1 MMPESSQF
9 GDESENLD
17 DEHVSEEQQA
27 DEMLFEQYLAEEE
40 DLSLPGRGDLRE
52 GIVVELRSNELLVNI
67 GAKRDGIVPQSDL
80 NRLESD
86 YVDTLREGET
96 VPVVV
101 SKLTTDEGMLV
112 LSIADAL
119 QKKDWL
125 VADKMLE
132 SGEVT
137 VRKVVGYNKGG
148 LLADFDHLRGFIPA
162 SHVVGLPRN
171 MNEDQRNERLQQMV
185 GQELPVKV
193 IEVERQRR
201 RLVLSYRLAEREYRA
216 GRKAQLFEELAI
228 GAVVEGEVRS
238 LRPFG
243 AFVDIGGADG
253 LLHVSEIG
261 WTPISHPR
269 DVLRVGERIQ
279 VEVLRLDPE
288 RSRIALSRKRLLSN
302 PWESIEER
310 YKLNDTILVTIT
322 RVIDFGAFAQL
333 EPGIEGLIHIS
344 ELADITVA
352 EPLKMVTSGDRIP
365 VKILR
370 IHPDRQRIGLSR
382 RQADETLGQA
392 LLETEAENFDSRAAD
407 EQDDGPTDEAE
418 ASAKSAAEAE
428 APDVAVAVSTND
440 VVAEAAD
447 DAVAEAADDAVAE
460 AADDAVAEAADDAVA
475 ESTVAAVAE
484 STDDVVAEAA
494 DDAVA
499 ESTVAAV
506 AEAADDA
513 VAESTVAAVAEAADD
528 AVAESTVAAV
538 AEAAD
543 DAVAEAADDAVA
555 ESTVAAVAEA
565 ADDAAAGEMASP
577 EDPPAEAAPDE
588 SNEEN

>member
-1 MMPESSQF
+1 MMSESEMI
-9 GDESENLD
+9 GDEAENSEV
-17 DEHVSEEQQA
+17 EIASEEQQVDVA
-27 DEMLFEQYLAEEE
+27 QEADVTQQADVQQEADVTQQADEEQPVDPEQQTDEMLFEQYLAEEE
-40 DLSLPGRGDLRE
+40 DLSLPERGDLRE
-52 GIVVELRSNELLVNI
+52 GIVVEVRSNELLVNI

-80 NRLESD
+80 NRLEEE
-86 YVDTLREGET
+86 YVETLREGET

-101 SKLTTDEGMLV
+101 SKLTTNEGMLV

-125 VADKMLE
+125 VAEKMLV
-132 SGEVT
+132 SGEIT
-137 VRKVVGYNKGG
+137 VRRVVGFNKGG

-171 MNEDQRNERLQQMV
+171 MNEEQRNERLQQIV

-216 GRKAQLFEELAI
+216 GRKAQLFEELEV
-228 GAVVEGEVRS
+228 GTVVDGEVRS

-261 WTPISHPR
+261 WTPVSHPR
-269 DVLRVGERIQ
+269 DVLKVGERIQ

-310 YKLNDTILVTIT
+310 YRVNDTILVTVT

-352 EPLKMVTSGDRIP
+352 EPLKMVSSGDRIP

-382 RQADETLGQA
+382 RQADEIVGQA
-392 LLETEAENFDSRAAD
+392 LLESEAENFDSSASEEPEAAVA
-407 EQDDGPTDEAE
+407 EAEAAPAEVESQDSESEAATAGAEALAESPATYDGSEGAVAEAAVAEPEAEAPAREAAGAGTDEAE
-418 ASAKSAAEAE
+418 ASA
-428 APDVAVAVSTND
+428 
-440 VVAEAAD
+440 
-447 DAVAEAADDAVAE
+447 
-460 AADDAVAEAADDAVA
+460 
-475 ESTVAAVAE
+475 
-484 STDDVVAEAA
+484 
-494 DDAVA
+494 
-499 ESTVAAV
+499 
-506 AEAADDA
+506 
-513 VAESTVAAVAEAADD
+513 
-528 AVAESTVAAV
+528 
-538 AEAAD
+538 
-543 DAVAEAADDAVA
+543 
-555 ESTVAAVAEA
+555 
-565 ADDAAAGEMASP
+565 
-577 EDPPAEAAPDE
+577 
-588 SNEEN
+588 EENSEDDEPGGSEESL

>member
-1 MMPESSQF
+1 MMS
-9 GDESENLD
+9 ESENVGDEAENTEVEQAEPELQAGQALQVD
-17 DEHVSEEQQA
+17 DALQADDGQQAVDGQQADEQQQAVDGQQADEQQQADDQQQA

-40 DLSLPGRGDLRE
+40 DLSLPERGDLRE
-52 GIVVELRSNELLVNI
+52 GIVVEVRPNELLVNI

-80 NRLESD
+80 NRLEEE
-86 YVDTLREGET
+86 YVGTLREGET

-101 SKLTTDEGMLV
+101 SKLTTSEGMLV

-125 VADKMLE
+125 VAEKMLE
-132 SGEVT
+132 SGEIT
-137 VRKVVGYNKGG
+137 VRKVVGFNKGG

-162 SHVVGLPRN
+162 SHIVGLPRN
-171 MNEDQRNERLQQMV
+171 MNEEQRNERLQQIV

-216 GRKAQLFEELAI
+216 GRKAQLFEELEV
-228 GAVVEGEVRS
+228 GTVVDGEVRS

-261 WTPISHPR
+261 WTPVSHPR
-269 DVLRVGERIQ
+269 DVLQVGDRIQ

-310 YKLNDTILVTIT
+310 YRVNDTILVTVT

-352 EPLKMVTSGDRIP
+352 EPLKMVSSGDRIP

-382 RQADETLGQA
+382 RQADEIVGQA
-392 LLETEAENFDSRAAD
+392 LLEAEAENFGSGAEEEPEEPEADTVEEAETAGAEPEAAV
-407 EQDDGPTDEAE
+407 EQPEATVAEGAVDQPEAAVDEADADGSEEE
-418 ASAKSAAEAE
+418 AAAEG
-428 APDVAVAVSTND
+428 T
-440 VVAEAAD
+440 
-447 DAVAEAADDAVAE
+447 DAVDGEE
-460 AADDAVAEAADDAVA
+460 
-475 ESTVAAVAE
+475 
-484 STDDVVAEAA
+484 
-494 DDAVA
+494 
-499 ESTVAAV
+499 
-506 AEAADDA
+506 
-513 VAESTVAAVAEAADD
+513 
-528 AVAESTVAAV
+528 
-538 AEAAD
+538 
-543 DAVAEAADDAVA
+543 
-555 ESTVAAVAEA
+555 
-565 ADDAAAGEMASP
+565 AAGEEAS
-577 EDPPAEAAPDE
+577 EADAPDG
-588 SNEEN
+588 SEERT

>member
-1 MMPESSQF
+1 MMSESEMI
-9 GDESENLD
+9 GDEAENSEVENA
-17 DEHVSEEQQA
+17 SEEQQVGELQA
-27 DEMLFEQYLAEEE
+27 DALQADGQQADEQQGGELQADELQADEQQGGELQVDEQQTDEMLFEQYLAEEE
-40 DLSLPGRGDLRE
+40 DLSLPERGDLRE
-52 GIVVELRSNELLVNI
+52 GIVVEVRSNELLVNI

-80 NRLESD
+80 NRLEEE

-101 SKLTTDEGMLV
+101 SKLTTNEGMLV

-125 VADKMLE
+125 VAEKMLE
-132 SGEVT
+132 SGEIT
-137 VRKVVGYNKGG
+137 VRKVVGFNKGG

-171 MNEDQRNERLQQMV
+171 MNEEQRNERLQQIV

-216 GRKAQLFEELAI
+216 GRKAQLFEELEV
-228 GAVVEGEVRS
+228 GMVVDGEVRS

-261 WTPISHPR
+261 WTPVSHPR
-269 DVLRVGERIQ
+269 DVLKVGERIQ

-310 YKLNDTILVTIT
+310 YKVNETILVTVT

-352 EPLKMVTSGDRIP
+352 EPLKMVSSGDRIP

-382 RQADETLGQA
+382 RQADETVGQA
-392 LLETEAENFDSRAAD
+392 LLETEAESF
-407 EQDDGPTDEAE
+407 E
-418 ASAKSAAEAE
+418 SAAAE
-428 APDVAVAVSTND
+428 EP
-440 VVAEAAD
+440 E
-447 DAVAEAADDAVAE
+447 
-460 AADDAVAEAADDAVA
+460 
-475 ESTVAAVAE
+475 
-484 STDDVVAEAA
+484 
-494 DDAVA
+494 
-499 ESTVAAV
+499 AAV
-506 AEAADDA
+506 AEAETATEAPQAAVADVAAPDTEPEA
-513 VAESTVAAVAEAADD
+513 AAVGVESEAVVAESNAAYDESGGADAEAAVDEPEVAAPAEEMAEAGANEASD
-528 AVAESTVAAV
+528 AESGSEDKDEASGD
-538 AEAAD
+538 EAAED
-543 DAVAEAADDAVA
+543 DEPGGSE
-555 ESTVAAVAEA
+555 ESL
-565 ADDAAAGEMASP
+565 
-577 EDPPAEAAPDE
+577 
-588 SNEEN
+588 

>member
-1 MMPESSQF
+1 VQ
-9 GDESENLD
+9 ESEEILS
-17 DEHVSEEQQA
+17 EEQQSELPQSELPQSEEPQSELPQSELQQSEEPQSELTQGEEQQSEEQQA

-40 DLSLPGRGDLRE
+40 DLSLPVRGDLRE
-52 GIVVELRSNELLVNI
+52 GIVVEVRSNELLVNI

-80 NRLESD
+80 NRLEDD
-86 YVDTLREGET
+86 YAGTLREGET

-101 SKLTTDEGMLV
+101 SKLTTNEGMLV

-125 VADKMLE
+125 VAEKMLE
-132 SGEVT
+132 SGEIT

-162 SHVVGLPRN
+162 SHIVGLPRN
-171 MNEDQRNERLQQMV
+171 MNEEQRNERLQQVV

-216 GRKAQLFEELAI
+216 GRKAQLFEELTV

-261 WTPISHPR
+261 WTPVSHPR
-269 DVLRVGERIQ
+269 DVLKVGEQIQ

-310 YKLNDTILVTIT
+310 YKVNDTILVTVT

-333 EPGIEGLIHIS
+333 EPGIEGLVHIS

-352 EPLKMVTSGDRIP
+352 EPLKMVSSGDRIP

-382 RQADETLGQA
+382 RQADEIVGQA
-392 LLETEAENFDSRAAD
+392 LLETEVENLENKAAAEQ
-407 EQDDGPTDEAE
+407 EGPPSEPE
-418 ASAKSAAEAE
+418 ASVAEPEESVGEAAEPPSEPDDSVGEPEALAPAE
-428 APDVAVAVSTND
+428 EMAESVAVEGAVEDSNS
-440 VVAEAAD
+440 AEAAGD
-447 DAVAEAADDAVAE
+447 GTAEEVASEQ
-460 AADDAVAEAADDAVA
+460 
-475 ESTVAAVAE
+475 
-484 STDDVVAEAA
+484 
-494 DDAVA
+494 
-499 ESTVAAV
+499 
-506 AEAADDA
+506 
-513 VAESTVAAVAEAADD
+513 
-528 AVAESTVAAV
+528 
-538 AEAAD
+538 
-543 DAVAEAADDAVA
+543 
-555 ESTVAAVAEA
+555 
-565 ADDAAAGEMASP
+565 AGQDEP
-577 EDPPAEAAPDE
+577 EER
-588 SNEEN
+588 S

>member
-1 MMPESSQF
+1 MMSESEQSGNVAENTDGEQASIERLIEEPRSETQLSEEPQNEAQLSEEPQSEEPQSEEPQNEAQLSEEPQSEAQTSEEPQGEAQLSEEPESEAQL
-9 GDESENLD
+9 SEA
-17 DEHVSEEQQA
+17 QQA

-40 DLSLPGRGDLRE
+40 DLSLPERGDLRE
-52 GIVVELRSNELLVNI
+52 GIVVEVRSNELLVNI

-80 NRLESD
+80 NRLEDD
-86 YVDTLREGET
+86 YAGTLREGET

-101 SKLTTDEGMLV
+101 SKLTTNEGMLV

-125 VADKMLE
+125 VAEKMLE
-132 SGEVT
+132 SGEIT

-162 SHVVGLPRN
+162 SHIVGLPRN
-171 MNEDQRNERLQQMV
+171 MNEEQRNERLQQIV
-185 GQELPVKV
+185 GQDLPVKV

-216 GRKAQLFEELAI
+216 GRKAQLFDELTV
-228 GAVVEGEVRS
+228 GAVVDGEVRS

-261 WTPISHPR
+261 WTPVSHPR
-269 DVLRVGERIQ
+269 DVLKVGEQIQ

-310 YKLNDTILVTIT
+310 YKVNDTILVTVT

-352 EPLKMVTSGDRIP
+352 EPLKMVSSGDRIP

-382 RQADETLGQA
+382 RQADEIVGQE
-392 LLETEAENFDSRAAD
+392 LLETEADKLESNAAE
-407 EQDDGPTDEAE
+407 EQDEPASEPVESAGEAEESASEPEASADEAE
-418 ASAKSAAEAE
+418 EPASEPEASVGEPEAPAPAEGMAGDAEAE
-428 APDVAVAVSTND
+428 GAVTDSDADEGT
-440 VVAEAAD
+440 AEE
-447 DAVAEAADDAVAE
+447 EASEGAGQDGTV
-460 AADDAVAEAADDAVA
+460 
-475 ESTVAAVAE
+475 ES
-484 STDDVVAEAA
+484 S
-494 DDAVA
+494 
-499 ESTVAAV
+499 
-506 AEAADDA
+506 
-513 VAESTVAAVAEAADD
+513 
-528 AVAESTVAAV
+528 
-538 AEAAD
+538 
-543 DAVAEAADDAVA
+543 
-555 ESTVAAVAEA
+555 
-565 ADDAAAGEMASP
+565 
-577 EDPPAEAAPDE
+577 
-588 SNEEN
+588 

>member
-1 MMPESSQF
+1 MMSESEQL
-9 GDESENLD
+9 GDEAENTD
-17 DEHVSEEQQA
+17 GEQASEEQQASEDQQA

-40 DLSLPGRGDLRE
+40 DLSLPERGDLRE
-52 GIVVELRSNELLVNI
+52 GIVVEVRANELLVNI

-80 NRLESD
+80 NRLED
-86 YVDTLREGET
+86 EYMGTLLEGET

-125 VADKMLE
+125 DAEKMLE
-132 SGEVT
+132 SGEIT

-162 SHVVGLPRN
+162 SHIVGLPRN
-171 MNEDQRNERLQQMV
+171 MNEDQRNERLQQVV

-216 GRKAQLFEELAI
+216 GRKSQLFEELKV

-261 WTPISHPR
+261 WTPVSHPR

-279 VEVLRLDPE
+279 VEVLRLDQE

-310 YKLNDTILVTIT
+310 YKVNDTILVTVT

-352 EPLKMVTSGDRIP
+352 EPLKMVSSGDRIP

-382 RQADETLGQA
+382 RQSDEIIGQA
-392 LLETEAENFDSRAAD
+392 LLETEAESYESRAA
-407 EQDDGPTDEAE
+407 EAPEAPVGEAE
-418 ASAKSAAEAE
+418 ASVDEQEASPSEPEASVDEQEASPSEPEASVDEQEASPSEPEASVDEQEASPSEPEASVDEQEASPSEPEASVDEQEASPSEPEASVGELEASPSEPEASVGESEAPPIEPEASAVEPETHAAAEEMVDSVSEEGTVANSASAPAVGEVAAE
-428 APDVAVAVSTND
+428 EEPSV
-440 VVAEAAD
+440 EAAL
-447 DAVAEAADDAVAE
+447 
-460 AADDAVAEAADDAVA
+460 
-475 ESTVAAVAE
+475 
-484 STDDVVAEAA
+484 
-494 DDAVA
+494 
-499 ESTVAAV
+499 
-506 AEAADDA
+506 
-513 VAESTVAAVAEAADD
+513 
-528 AVAESTVAAV
+528 
-538 AEAAD
+538 
-543 DAVAEAADDAVA
+543 
-555 ESTVAAVAEA
+555 
-565 ADDAAAGEMASP
+565 
-577 EDPPAEAAPDE
+577 DE
-588 SNEEN
+588 TEERP

>member
-1 MMPESSQF
+1 MMSESEMI
-9 GDESENLD
+9 GDEAENSEVENA
-17 DEHVSEEQQA
+17 SEEQQGGELQA
-27 DEMLFEQYLAEEE
+27 DGQQGGELQADAQQADEQQTDEMLFEQYLAEEE
-40 DLSLPGRGDLRE
+40 DLSLPERGDLRE
-52 GIVVELRSNELLVNI
+52 GIVVEVRSNELLVNI

-80 NRLESD
+80 NRLESE

-101 SKLTTDEGMLV
+101 SKLTTNEGMLV

-125 VADKMLE
+125 VAEKMLE
-132 SGEVT
+132 SGEIT
-137 VRKVVGYNKGG
+137 VRRVVGFNKGG

-171 MNEDQRNERLQQMV
+171 MNEEQRNERLQQIV

-216 GRKAQLFEELAI
+216 GRKAQLFEELEV
-228 GAVVEGEVRS
+228 GMVVDGEVRS

-261 WTPISHPR
+261 WTPVSHPR
-269 DVLRVGERIQ
+269 DVLKVGERIQ

-310 YKLNDTILVTIT
+310 YKVNETILVTVT

-352 EPLKMVTSGDRIP
+352 EPLKMVSSGDRIP

-382 RQADETLGQA
+382 RQADEIVGQA
-392 LLETEAENFDSRAAD
+392 LLETEAENFES
-407 EQDDGPTDEAE
+407 
-418 ASAKSAAEAE
+418 
-428 APDVAVAVSTND
+428 
-440 VVAEAAD
+440 EAAK
-447 DAVAEAADDAVAE
+447 EPE
-460 AADDAVAEAADDAVA
+460 
-475 ESTVAAVAE
+475 
-484 STDDVVAEAA
+484 
-494 DDAVA
+494 
-499 ESTVAAV
+499 AAV
-506 AEAADDA
+506 AEAETAA
-513 VAESTVAAVAEAADD
+513 EETQASVA
-528 AVAESTVAAV
+528 
-538 AEAAD
+538 
-543 DAVAEAADDAVA
+543 
-555 ESTVAAVAEA
+555 
-565 ADDAAAGEMASP
+565 DAAAPDTEP
-577 EDPPAEAAPDE
+577 ESARRRGGTGGGCRPSRMRRMTSRAGPLLKRRSTSLRRKKRRTQTQFRRTREKLRETGQLRVTKLKDRRGGFSVAFAVFAFGRL
-588 SNEEN
+588 

>member
-1 MMPESSQF
+1 MMSESEII
-9 GDESENLD
+9 GDESEMIG
-17 DEHVSEEQQA
+17 DEAENAEVENVSEEQQA

-40 DLSLPGRGDLRE
+40 DLSLPERGDLRE
-52 GIVVELRSNELLVNI
+52 GIVVEVRSNELLVNI

-80 NRLESD
+80 NRLEEE
-86 YVDTLREGET
+86 YADTLREGET

-101 SKLTTDEGMLV
+101 SKLTTSEGMLV

-125 VADKMLE
+125 VAEKMLE
-132 SGEVT
+132 SGEIT
-137 VRKVVGYNKGG
+137 VRKVVGFNKGG

-171 MNEDQRNERLQQMV
+171 MNEEQRNERLQQIV
-185 GQELPVKV
+185 GQDLPVKV

-216 GRKAQLFEELAI
+216 GRKAQLFEELEV
-228 GAVVEGEVRS
+228 GLVVDGEVRS

-261 WTPISHPR
+261 WTPVSHPR
-269 DVLRVGERIQ
+269 DVLKVGERLQ

-310 YKLNDTILVTIT
+310 YKVNETILVTVT

-382 RQADETLGQA
+382 RQADETVGQA
-392 LLETEAENFDSRAAD
+392 LLETEAEKFESEAAEEPEAAAAD
-407 EQDDGPTDEAE
+407 VETATEEPEAVVAE
-418 ASAKSAAEAE
+418 ADAPSEGAEAAVAEAE
-428 APDVAVAVSTND
+428 APTEE
-440 VVAEAAD
+440 AE
-447 DAVAEAADDAVAE
+447 
-460 AADDAVAEAADDAVA
+460 
-475 ESTVAAVAE
+475 AAVAE
-484 STDDVVAEAA
+484 VDAPSEEAESALAEAEA
-494 DDAVA
+494 PA
-499 ESTVAAV
+499 EEPEAAV
-506 AEAADDA
+506 AEVEDQGTEPDATGAGAEPEVEEPAAV
-513 VAESTVAAVAEAADD
+513 VAESSAAVDEPEAEAPADEMAEAA
-528 AVAESTVAAV
+528 AEK
-538 AEAAD
+538 
-543 DAVAEAADDAVA
+543 
-555 ESTVAAVAEA
+555 
-565 ADDAAAGEMASP
+565 
-577 EDPPAEAAPDE
+577 APDE
-588 SNEEN
+588 EEASGEEAAEDDEPDGAEERQ

>member
-1 MMPESSQF
+1 MMSESEMI
-9 GDESENLD
+9 GDEAENSEV
-17 DEHVSEEQQA
+17 EIAGEEQQVDVA
-27 DEMLFEQYLAEEE
+27 QEAAVAQEADIAQQADEEQPVDPEQQTDEMLFEQYLAEEE
-40 DLSLPGRGDLRE
+40 DLSLPERGDLRE
-52 GIVVELRSNELLVNI
+52 GIVVEVRSNELLVNI

-80 NRLESD
+80 NRLEEE

-101 SKLTTDEGMLV
+101 SKLTTNEGMLV

-125 VADKMLE
+125 VAEKMLE
-132 SGEVT
+132 SGEIT
-137 VRKVVGYNKGG
+137 VRRVVGFNKGG

-171 MNEDQRNERLQQMV
+171 MNEEQRNERLQQIV

-216 GRKAQLFEELAI
+216 GRKAQLFEELEV
-228 GAVVEGEVRS
+228 GTVVDGEVRS

-261 WTPISHPR
+261 WTPVSHPR
-269 DVLRVGERIQ
+269 DVLKVGDRIQ

-310 YKLNDTILVTIT
+310 YRVNDTILVTVT

-352 EPLKMVTSGDRIP
+352 EPLKMVSSGDRIP

-382 RQADETLGQA
+382 RQADEIVGQA
-392 LLETEAENFDSRAAD
+392 LLESEAENFESS
-407 EQDDGPTDEAE
+407 
-418 ASAKSAAEAE
+418 ASEE
-428 APDVAVAVSTND
+428 P
-440 VVAEAAD
+440 E
-447 DAVAEAADDAVAE
+447 
-460 AADDAVAEAADDAVA
+460 
-475 ESTVAAVAE
+475 
-484 STDDVVAEAA
+484 
-494 DDAVA
+494 
-499 ESTVAAV
+499 AAV
-506 AEAADDA
+506 AEA
-513 VAESTVAAVAEAADD
+513 
-528 AVAESTVAAV
+528 
-538 AEAAD
+538 
-543 DAVAEAADDAVA
+543 
-555 ESTVAAVAEA
+555 
-565 ADDAAAGEMASP
+565 
-577 EDPPAEAAPDE
+577 EAAPVEVEAQDSESEAVTAGAEAIAESPATYDGSEETAGAGTDE
-588 SNEEN
+588 GEVEDAASEGESSADDEPGESEESL

>member
-1 MMPESSQF
+1 
-9 GDESENLD
+9 
-17 DEHVSEEQQA
+17 
-27 DEMLFEQYLAEEE
+27 MLFEQYLAEEE
-40 DLSLPGRGDLRE
+40 DLSLPERGDLRE
-52 GIVVELRSNELLVNI
+52 GIVVEVRANELLVNI

-80 NRLESD
+80 NRLED
-86 YVDTLREGET
+86 EYMGTLLEGET

-125 VADKMLE
+125 DAEKMLE
-132 SGEVT
+132 SGEIT

-162 SHVVGLPRN
+162 SHIVGLPRN
-171 MNEDQRNERLQQMV
+171 MNEDQRNERLQQVV

-216 GRKAQLFEELAI
+216 GRKSQLFEELKV

-261 WTPISHPR
+261 WTPVSHPR

-279 VEVLRLDPE
+279 VEVLRLDQE

-310 YKLNDTILVTIT
+310 YKVNDTILVTVT

-352 EPLKMVTSGDRIP
+352 EPLKMVSSGDRIP

-382 RQADETLGQA
+382 RQSDEIIGQA
-392 LLETEAENFDSRAAD
+392 LLETEAESYESRAA
-407 EQDDGPTDEAE
+407 EAPVGEAE
-418 ASAKSAAEAE
+418 ASPSEPEASVGELEASPSEPEASVGELEASPSEPEAPPSEPEASAVEPETPAAAEEMVDSVSEEGTVADSASAPAVGEVAAE
-428 APDVAVAVSTND
+428 EEPSV
-440 VVAEAAD
+440 EAAL
-447 DAVAEAADDAVAE
+447 
-460 AADDAVAEAADDAVA
+460 
-475 ESTVAAVAE
+475 
-484 STDDVVAEAA
+484 
-494 DDAVA
+494 
-499 ESTVAAV
+499 
-506 AEAADDA
+506 
-513 VAESTVAAVAEAADD
+513 
-528 AVAESTVAAV
+528 
-538 AEAAD
+538 
-543 DAVAEAADDAVA
+543 
-555 ESTVAAVAEA
+555 
-565 ADDAAAGEMASP
+565 
-577 EDPPAEAAPDE
+577 DE
-588 SNEEN
+588 TEERP

>member
-1 MMPESSQF
+1 MMS
-9 GDESENLD
+9 ESEQLGDVAENTD
-17 DEHVSEEQQA
+17 GEHTIEVQESEELVSEEQQSELPQSELPQNELPQSEDAQSELTQGEEQQGEEQQSEEQQSEEQQA

-40 DLSLPGRGDLRE
+40 DLSLPERGDLRE
-52 GIVVELRSNELLVNI
+52 GIVVEVRSNELLVNI

-80 NRLESD
+80 NRLEDD
-86 YVDTLREGET
+86 YAGTLREGET

-101 SKLTTDEGMLV
+101 SKLTTNEGMLV

-125 VADKMLE
+125 VAEKMLE
-132 SGEVT
+132 SGEIT

-162 SHVVGLPRN
+162 SHIVGLPRN
-171 MNEDQRNERLQQMV
+171 MNEEQRNERLQQVV

-216 GRKAQLFEELAI
+216 GRKAQLFEELTV

-261 WTPISHPR
+261 WTQVSHPR
-269 DVLRVGERIQ
+269 DVLKVGEQIQ

-310 YKLNDTILVTIT
+310 YKVNDTILVTVT

-352 EPLKMVTSGDRIP
+352 EPLKMVSSGDRIP

-382 RQADETLGQA
+382 RQADEVVGQA
-392 LLETEAENFDSRAAD
+392 LLETEVEILENNAAAAEQEETPSEPEASV
-407 EQDDGPTDEAE
+407 GEAE
-418 ASAKSAAEAE
+418 ETPGEPEASVAESEASPSEPEAPVGEAE
-428 APDVAVAVSTND
+428 EPPSEPDDSVGEPEALAPAEEMAESVVVEGAVEDSNS
-440 VVAEAAD
+440 AEAAGD
-447 DAVAEAADDAVAE
+447 GTAEEVASEEAGQDE
-460 AADDAVAEAADDAVA
+460 
-475 ESTVAAVAE
+475 
-484 STDDVVAEAA
+484 
-494 DDAVA
+494 
-499 ESTVAAV
+499 
-506 AEAADDA
+506 
-513 VAESTVAAVAEAADD
+513 
-528 AVAESTVAAV
+528 
-538 AEAAD
+538 
-543 DAVAEAADDAVA
+543 
-555 ESTVAAVAEA
+555 
-565 ADDAAAGEMASP
+565 P
-577 EDPPAEAAPDE
+577 EER
-588 SNEEN
+588 S

>member
-1 MMPESSQF
+1 MMSESEQSGNVAENTDGEQASIERLIEEPRSETQLSEEPQNEAQLSEEPQSEAQTSEEPQSEEPQGEAQLSEEPESEAQLN
-9 GDESENLD
+9 EA
-17 DEHVSEEQQA
+17 QQA

-40 DLSLPGRGDLRE
+40 DLSLPERGDLRE
-52 GIVVELRSNELLVNI
+52 GIVVEVRSNELLVNI

-80 NRLESD
+80 NRLEDD
-86 YVDTLREGET
+86 YAGTLREGET

-101 SKLTTDEGMLV
+101 SKLTTNEGMLV

-125 VADKMLE
+125 VAEKMLE
-132 SGEVT
+132 SGEIT

-162 SHVVGLPRN
+162 SHIVGLPRN
-171 MNEDQRNERLQQMV
+171 MNEEQRNERLQQIV
-185 GQELPVKV
+185 GQDLPVKV

-216 GRKAQLFEELAI
+216 GRKAQLFEELTV
-228 GAVVEGEVRS
+228 GAVVDGEVRS

-261 WTPISHPR
+261 WTPVSHPR
-269 DVLRVGERIQ
+269 DVLKVGEQIQ

-310 YKLNDTILVTIT
+310 YKVNDTILVTVT

-352 EPLKMVTSGDRIP
+352 EPLKMVSSGDRIP

-382 RQADETLGQA
+382 RQADEIVGQD
-392 LLETEAENFDSRAAD
+392 LLETEADNLESN
-407 EQDDGPTDEAE
+407 
-418 ASAKSAAEAE
+418 AAEEQEEPASEPE
-428 APDVAVAVSTND
+428 AP
-440 VVAEAAD
+440 VAE
-447 DAVAEAADDAVAE
+447 
-460 AADDAVAEAADDAVA
+460 
-475 ESTVAAVAE
+475 
-484 STDDVVAEAA
+484 
-494 DDAVA
+494 
-499 ESTVAAV
+499 
-506 AEAADDA
+506 
-513 VAESTVAAVAEAADD
+513 
-528 AVAESTVAAV
+528 
-538 AEAAD
+538 
-543 DAVAEAADDAVA
+543 
-555 ESTVAAVAEA
+555 
-565 ADDAAAGEMASP
+565 DAAAASSEPEATAGEAEEPASEP
-577 EDPPAEAAPDE
+577 EASVGEPEAPAPAEVMAGDAEVEGAVADSAE
-588 SNEEN
+588 VAEEEGS

>member
-1 MMPESSQF
+1 MMSESEQSGNVAENTDGEQASIERLIEEPRSETQLSEEPQSEAQTSEEPQNEAQLSEEPQSEAQTSEEPQNEAQLSEEPQSEAQTSEEPQGEAQLSEEPESEAQL
-9 GDESENLD
+9 SEA
-17 DEHVSEEQQA
+17 QQA

-40 DLSLPGRGDLRE
+40 DLSLPERGDLRE
-52 GIVVELRSNELLVNI
+52 GIVVEVRSNELLVNI

-80 NRLESD
+80 NRLEDD
-86 YVDTLREGET
+86 YAGTLREGET

-101 SKLTTDEGMLV
+101 SKLTTNEGMLV

-125 VADKMLE
+125 VAEKMLE
-132 SGEVT
+132 SGEIT

-162 SHVVGLPRN
+162 SHIVGLPRN
-171 MNEDQRNERLQQMV
+171 MNEEQRNERLQLIV
-185 GQELPVKV
+185 GQDLPVKV

-216 GRKAQLFEELAI
+216 GRKAQLFEELTV
-228 GAVVEGEVRS
+228 GAVVDGEVRS

-261 WTPISHPR
+261 WTPVSHPR
-269 DVLRVGERIQ
+269 DVLKVGEQIQ

-310 YKLNDTILVTIT
+310 YKVNDTILVTVT

-352 EPLKMVTSGDRIP
+352 EPLKMVSSGDRIP

-382 RQADETLGQA
+382 RQADEIVGQA
-392 LLETEAENFDSRAAD
+392 LLETEADKLESNAAE
-407 EQDDGPTDEAE
+407 EQEEPASEPE
-418 ASAKSAAEAE
+418 ASVAEDAAAASSEPEATAGEDAAAASSEPE
-428 APDVAVAVSTND
+428 AP
-440 VVAEAAD
+440 VAEADEPASESEASVGEPEAPAPAEGMAG
-447 DAVAEAADDAVAE
+447 DAEVEG
-460 AADDAVAEAADDAVA
+460 AVA
-475 ESTVAAVAE
+475 ESDPAE
-484 STDDVVAEAA
+484 V
-494 DDAVA
+494 
-499 ESTVAAV
+499 
-506 AEAADDA
+506 
-513 VAESTVAAVAEAADD
+513 
-528 AVAESTVAAV
+528 
-538 AEAAD
+538 
-543 DAVAEAADDAVA
+543 
-555 ESTVAAVAEA
+555 
-565 ADDAAAGEMASP
+565 AGEGT
-577 EDPPAEAAPDE
+577 AE
-588 SNEEN
+588 EEGS

>member
-1 MMPESSQF
+1 MMSESEII
-9 GDESENLD
+9 GDEAENSEVEGAVEELQAD
-17 DEHVSEEQQA
+17 VQQADRQQPDEMQAAVQGAGALQADVQQAEETQADETQADVQGAGALQADVQQAEETQADETQADVQGAGALQAEEQNA

-40 DLSLPGRGDLRE
+40 DLSLPERGDLRE
-52 GIVVELRSNELLVNI
+52 GIVVEVRSNELLVNI

-80 NRLESD
+80 NRLEEE

-101 SKLTTDEGMLV
+101 SKLTTNEGMLV

-125 VADKMLE
+125 VAEKMLE
-132 SGEVT
+132 SGEIT
-137 VRKVVGYNKGG
+137 VRKVVGFNKGG

-171 MNEDQRNERLQQMV
+171 MNEEQRNERLQQIV

-216 GRKAQLFEELAI
+216 GRKAQLFEELEV
-228 GAVVEGEVRS
+228 GMVVDGEVRS

-261 WTPISHPR
+261 WTPVSHPR
-269 DVLRVGERIQ
+269 DVLKVGERIQ

-310 YKLNDTILVTIT
+310 YKVNETILVTVT

-382 RQADETLGQA
+382 RQADEIVGQA
-392 LLETEAENFDSRAAD
+392 LLETEAENFESAAA
-407 EQDDGPTDEAE
+407 EGPEAAVAEVETATEE
-418 ASAKSAAEAE
+418 AGSTVAEAE
-428 APDVAVAVSTND
+428 APVDGP
-440 VVAEAAD
+440 E
-447 DAVAEAADDAVAE
+447 
-460 AADDAVAEAADDAVA
+460 
-475 ESTVAAVAE
+475 
-484 STDDVVAEAA
+484 
-494 DDAVA
+494 
-499 ESTVAAV
+499 AAV
-506 AEAADDA
+506 AEAQVEEPEAVVADSDA
-513 VAESTVAAVAEAADD
+513 ANSEPGAAVAEAEADEPEADD
-528 AVAESTVAAV
+528 AQEASGEEVSDETEQDGSEESL
-538 AEAAD
+538 
-543 DAVAEAADDAVA
+543 
-555 ESTVAAVAEA
+555 
-565 ADDAAAGEMASP
+565 
-577 EDPPAEAAPDE
+577 
-588 SNEEN
+588 

>member
-1 MMPESSQF
+1 MMSESEQSGNVAENTDGEQASIERLIEEPRSETQLSEEPQSEAQTSEEPQNEAQLSEEPQSEAQTSEEPQGEAQLSEEPESEAQLN
-9 GDESENLD
+9 EA
-17 DEHVSEEQQA
+17 QQA

-40 DLSLPGRGDLRE
+40 DLSLPERGDLRE
-52 GIVVELRSNELLVNI
+52 GIVVEVRSNELLVNI

-80 NRLESD
+80 NRLEDD
-86 YVDTLREGET
+86 YAGTLREGET

-101 SKLTTDEGMLV
+101 SKLTTNEGMLV

-125 VADKMLE
+125 VAEKMLE
-132 SGEVT
+132 SGEIT

-162 SHVVGLPRN
+162 SHIVGLPRN
-171 MNEDQRNERLQQMV
+171 MNEEQRNERLQQIV
-185 GQELPVKV
+185 GQDLPVKV

-216 GRKAQLFEELAI
+216 GRKAQLFEELAV
-228 GAVVEGEVRS
+228 GAVVDGEVRS

-261 WTPISHPR
+261 WTPVSHPR
-269 DVLRVGERIQ
+269 DVLKVGEQIQ

-310 YKLNDTILVTIT
+310 YKVNDTILVTVT

-352 EPLKMVTSGDRIP
+352 EPLKMVSSGDRIP

-382 RQADETLGQA
+382 RQADEFVGQE
-392 LLETEAENFDSRAAD
+392 LLETEADNLEINAAE
-407 EQDDGPTDEAE
+407 EQEEPASEPE
-418 ASAKSAAEAE
+418 AS
-428 APDVAVAVSTND
+428 VS
-440 VVAEAAD
+440 E
-447 DAVAEAADDAVAE
+447 
-460 AADDAVAEAADDAVA
+460 
-475 ESTVAAVAE
+475 
-484 STDDVVAEAA
+484 
-494 DDAVA
+494 
-499 ESTVAAV
+499 
-506 AEAADDA
+506 
-513 VAESTVAAVAEAADD
+513 
-528 AVAESTVAAV
+528 
-538 AEAAD
+538 
-543 DAVAEAADDAVA
+543 
-555 ESTVAAVAEA
+555 
-565 ADDAAAGEMASP
+565 DAAAASIEPEATAGAAEEPASEPEASVGEPEALATAEGMAG
-577 EDPPAEAAPDE
+577 DAEVEGAVADSAE
-588 SNEEN
+588 VAEEEGS

>member
-1 MMPESSQF
+1 MMSESEQSGNVAENTDGEQASIERLIEEPRSETQLSEEPQSEAQTSKEPQSEAQLSEEPESEAQTSEEPQSEAQLSEEP
-9 GDESENLD
+9 ESEAQL
-17 DEHVSEEQQA
+17 SEEPESEAQTSEEPQSEAQLSEEPESEAQLSEAQQA

-40 DLSLPGRGDLRE
+40 DLSLPERGDLRE
-52 GIVVELRSNELLVNI
+52 GIVVEVRSNELLVNI

-80 NRLESD
+80 NRLEDD
-86 YVDTLREGET
+86 YAGTLREGET

-101 SKLTTDEGMLV
+101 SKLTTNEGMLV

-125 VADKMLE
+125 VAEKMLE
-132 SGEVT
+132 SGEIT

-162 SHVVGLPRN
+162 SHIVGLPRN
-171 MNEDQRNERLQQMV
+171 MNEEQRNERLQQIV
-185 GQELPVKV
+185 GQDLPVKV

-216 GRKAQLFEELAI
+216 GRKAQLFEELTV
-228 GAVVEGEVRS
+228 GAVVDGEVRS

-261 WTPISHPR
+261 WTPVSHPR
-269 DVLRVGERIQ
+269 DVLKVGEQIQ

-310 YKLNDTILVTIT
+310 YKVNDTILVTVT

-352 EPLKMVTSGDRIP
+352 EPLKMVSSGDRIP

-382 RQADETLGQA
+382 RQADEIVGQD
-392 LLETEAENFDSRAAD
+392 LLETEADNLESI
-407 EQDDGPTDEAE
+407 
-418 ASAKSAAEAE
+418 AAEEQEEPASEPE
-428 APDVAVAVSTND
+428 AP
-440 VVAEAAD
+440 VAE
-447 DAVAEAADDAVAE
+447 
-460 AADDAVAEAADDAVA
+460 
-475 ESTVAAVAE
+475 
-484 STDDVVAEAA
+484 
-494 DDAVA
+494 
-499 ESTVAAV
+499 
-506 AEAADDA
+506 
-513 VAESTVAAVAEAADD
+513 
-528 AVAESTVAAV
+528 
-538 AEAAD
+538 
-543 DAVAEAADDAVA
+543 
-555 ESTVAAVAEA
+555 
-565 ADDAAAGEMASP
+565 DAAAASSEPEATAGEAEEPASEP
-577 EDPPAEAAPDE
+577 EASVGEPEAPAPAEVMAGDAEVEGAVADSAE
-588 SNEEN
+588 VAEEEGS

>member
-1 MMPESSQF
+1 MMS
-9 GDESENLD
+9 ESEQLGDVAENTD
-17 DEHVSEEQQA
+17 GEHTIEVQESEELVSEEQQSELPQSELPQNELPQSEDAQSELTQGEEQQGEEQQSEEQQSEEQQA

-40 DLSLPGRGDLRE
+40 DLSLPERGDLRE
-52 GIVVELRSNELLVNI
+52 GIVVEVRSNELLVNI

-80 NRLESD
+80 NRLEDD
-86 YVDTLREGET
+86 YAGTLREGET

-101 SKLTTDEGMLV
+101 SKLTTNEGMLV

-125 VADKMLE
+125 VAEKMLE
-132 SGEVT
+132 SGEIT

-162 SHVVGLPRN
+162 SHIVGLPRN
-171 MNEDQRNERLQQMV
+171 MNEEQRNERLQQVV

-216 GRKAQLFEELAI
+216 GRKAQLFEELTV

-261 WTPISHPR
+261 WTPVSHPR
-269 DVLRVGERIQ
+269 DVLKVGEQIQ

-310 YKLNDTILVTIT
+310 YKVNDTILVTVT

-333 EPGIEGLIHIS
+333 EPGIEGLVHIS

-352 EPLKMVTSGDRIP
+352 EPLKMVSSGDRIP

-382 RQADETLGQA
+382 RQADEIVGQA
-392 LLETEAENFDSRAAD
+392 LLETEVENLENKAAAEQEASVAEPEASQSEPEASVGEAA
-407 EQDDGPTDEAE
+407 ETPGEPEALVAETEASPSEPEAPVGEAE
-418 ASAKSAAEAE
+418 EPPSEPDDSVGEPEALAPAEEMAE
-428 APDVAVAVSTND
+428 SVVVEGAVEDSNS
-440 VVAEAAD
+440 AEAAGD
-447 DAVAEAADDAVAE
+447 GTAEEE
-460 AADDAVAEAADDAVA
+460 ASEEAGQD
-475 ESTVAAVAE
+475 E
-484 STDDVVAEAA
+484 
-494 DDAVA
+494 
-499 ESTVAAV
+499 
-506 AEAADDA
+506 
-513 VAESTVAAVAEAADD
+513 
-528 AVAESTVAAV
+528 
-538 AEAAD
+538 
-543 DAVAEAADDAVA
+543 
-555 ESTVAAVAEA
+555 
-565 ADDAAAGEMASP
+565 P
-577 EDPPAEAAPDE
+577 EER
-588 SNEEN
+588 S

>member
-1 MMPESSQF
+1 MMS
-9 GDESENLD
+9 ESEQLGDVAENTD
-17 DEHVSEEQQA
+17 GEHTTEVQESEEILSEEQQSELPQSELPQSEEPQSELPQSELQQSEEPQSELTQGEEQQSEEQQA

-40 DLSLPGRGDLRE
+40 DLSLPERGDLRE
-52 GIVVELRSNELLVNI
+52 GIVVEVRSNELLVNI

-80 NRLESD
+80 NRLEDD
-86 YVDTLREGET
+86 YVGTFREGET

-101 SKLTTDEGMLV
+101 SKLTTNEGMLV

-125 VADKMLE
+125 VAEKMLE
-132 SGEVT
+132 NGEIT

-162 SHVVGLPRN
+162 SHIVGLPRN
-171 MNEDQRNERLQQMV
+171 MNEEQRNERLQQVV

-216 GRKAQLFEELAI
+216 GRKAQLFEELTV

-261 WTPISHPR
+261 WTPVSHPR
-269 DVLRVGERIQ
+269 DVLKVGEQIQ

-310 YKLNDTILVTIT
+310 YKVNDTILVTVT

-333 EPGIEGLIHIS
+333 EPGIEGLVHIS

-352 EPLKMVTSGDRIP
+352 EPLKMVSSGDRIP

-382 RQADETLGQA
+382 RQADEIVGQA
-392 LLETEAENFDSRAAD
+392 LLETEVENLENKAAAEQ
-407 EQDDGPTDEAE
+407 EGPPSEPEASVAEPEALVAKSEASPSEPEAPIGEAE
-418 ASAKSAAEAE
+418 EPPSEPDDSVGEPEALAPAEEMAE
-428 APDVAVAVSTND
+428 SVAVEGAVEDSNS
-440 VVAEAAD
+440 AEAAGD
-447 DAVAEAADDAVAE
+447 GTAEEVASEEAGQDE
-460 AADDAVAEAADDAVA
+460 
-475 ESTVAAVAE
+475 
-484 STDDVVAEAA
+484 
-494 DDAVA
+494 
-499 ESTVAAV
+499 
-506 AEAADDA
+506 
-513 VAESTVAAVAEAADD
+513 
-528 AVAESTVAAV
+528 
-538 AEAAD
+538 
-543 DAVAEAADDAVA
+543 
-555 ESTVAAVAEA
+555 
-565 ADDAAAGEMASP
+565 P
-577 EDPPAEAAPDE
+577 EER
-588 SNEEN
+588 S

>member
-1 MMPESSQF
+1 MMPESNQF
-9 GDESENLD
+9 GDESENPVG
-17 DEHVSEEQQA
+17 EHVSEEQQA

-40 DLSLPGRGDLRE
+40 DLSLPERGDLRE
-52 GIVVELRSNELLVNI
+52 GIVVEVRSNELLVNI
-67 GAKRDGIVPQSDL
+67 GAKRDGVVPQSDL
-80 NRLESD
+80 SRLDSD
-86 YVDTLREGET
+86 YADTLGEGET

-101 SKLTTDEGMLV
+101 SKLMTTEGMLV

-132 SGEVT
+132 SGEIT

-162 SHVVGLPRN
+162 SHIVGLPRN
-171 MNEDQRNERLQQMV
+171 MNEEQRNERLQEIV

-216 GRKAQLFEELAI
+216 GRKTQLFEELTI
-228 GAVVEGEVRS
+228 GTVIEGEVRS

-310 YKLNDTILVTIT
+310 YRLNDTILVTIT

-352 EPLKMVTSGDRIP
+352 EPLKMVTSGDRIA

-382 RQADETLGQA
+382 RQADETIGQA
-392 LLETEAENFDSRAAD
+392 LLESEAESFYRGAAD
-407 EQDDGPTDEAE
+407 EQQDAETDEQEASADSAVEPESTGEPEASAETTAEPAPTDEPE
-418 ASAKSAAEAE
+418 ASAEPTTEPVPTDEPEASAETTTEPKSTGYGEASTEAADGLEPSGAPEASAETAAVPESAGELDTDSASDEPADGMAATGSATGEE
-428 APDVAVAVSTND
+428 APDDSD
-440 VVAEAAD
+440 K
-447 DAVAEAADDAVAE
+447 
-460 AADDAVAEAADDAVA
+460 
-475 ESTVAAVAE
+475 
-484 STDDVVAEAA
+484 
-494 DDAVA
+494 
-499 ESTVAAV
+499 
-506 AEAADDA
+506 
-513 VAESTVAAVAEAADD
+513 
-528 AVAESTVAAV
+528 
-538 AEAAD
+538 
-543 DAVAEAADDAVA
+543 
-555 ESTVAAVAEA
+555 
-565 ADDAAAGEMASP
+565 
-577 EDPPAEAAPDE
+577 
-588 SNEEN
+588 EN

>member
-1 MMPESSQF
+1 MMSESEKL
-9 GDESENLD
+9 GDEAENSEVGNA
-17 DEHVSEEQQA
+17 SEEQQA

-40 DLSLPGRGDLRE
+40 DLSLPERGDLRE
-52 GIVVELRSNELLVNI
+52 GIVVEVRSNELLVNI

-80 NRLESD
+80 NRLDDE
-86 YVDTLREGET
+86 YADTLREGET

-101 SKLTTDEGMLV
+101 SKLTTNEGMLV

-125 VADKMLE
+125 VAEKMLE
-132 SGEVT
+132 SGEIT
-137 VRKVVGYNKGG
+137 VRKVVGFNKGG

-171 MNEDQRNERLQQMV
+171 MNEEQRNERLQQIV

-216 GRKAQLFEELAI
+216 GRKAQLFEELEV
-228 GAVVEGEVRS
+228 GTVVEGEVRS

-261 WTPISHPR
+261 WTPVSHPR
-269 DVLRVGERIQ
+269 DVLKVGERIQ

-310 YKLNDTILVTIT
+310 YKVNDTILVTVT

-352 EPLKMVTSGDRIP
+352 EPLKMVSSGDRIP

-382 RQADETLGQA
+382 RQADEIVGQA
-392 LLETEAENFDSRAAD
+392 LLE
-407 EQDDGPTDEAE
+407 
-418 ASAKSAAEAE
+418 AEAE
-428 APDVAVAVSTND
+428 RFESDA
-440 VVAEAAD
+440 AE
-447 DAVAEAADDAVAE
+447 EPE
-460 AADDAVAEAADDAVA
+460 
-475 ESTVAAVAE
+475 
-484 STDDVVAEAA
+484 
-494 DDAVA
+494 
-499 ESTVAAV
+499 AAV
-506 AEAADDA
+506 AEAE
-513 VAESTVAAVAEAADD
+513 VEESAAVVDEPEAEAA
-528 AVAESTVAAV
+528 AEEMTEAAAEEETVADSV
-538 AEAAD
+538 SEDEEGSSGEEISED
-543 DAVAEAADDAVA
+543 DE
-555 ESTVAAVAEA
+555 
-565 ADDAAAGEMASP
+565 
-577 EDPPAEAAPDE
+577 PDG
-588 SNEEN
+588 SEERT

>member
-1 MMPESSQF
+1 MMPESNQF
-9 GDESENLD
+9 GDESENPVG
-17 DEHVSEEQQA
+17 EHVSEEQQA

-40 DLSLPGRGDLRE
+40 DLSLPERGDLRE
-52 GIVVELRSNELLVNI
+52 GIVVEVRSNELLVNI
-67 GAKRDGIVPQSDL
+67 GAKRDGVVPQSDL
-80 NRLESD
+80 SRLDSD
-86 YVDTLREGET
+86 YADTLGEGET

-101 SKLTTDEGMLV
+101 SKLMTTEGMLV

-132 SGEVT
+132 SGEIT

-162 SHVVGLPRN
+162 SHIVGLPRN
-171 MNEDQRNERLQQMV
+171 MNEEQRNERLQEIV

-216 GRKAQLFEELAI
+216 GRKTQLFEELTI
-228 GAVVEGEVRS
+228 GTVIEGEVRS

-310 YKLNDTILVTIT
+310 YRLNDTILVTIT

-352 EPLKMVTSGDRIP
+352 EPLKMVTSGDRIA

-382 RQADETLGQA
+382 RQSDETIGQA
-392 LLETEAENFDSRAAD
+392 LLESEAESFDRGAAD
-407 EQDDGPTDEAE
+407 EQQDAETDEQEASADSAVEPESTGEPEASAETKAEPAPLGEPEASAETTTEPVPTDEPE
-418 ASAKSAAEAE
+418 ASAKTTTEPKSTGDGEA
-428 APDVAVAVSTND
+428 S
-440 VVAEAAD
+440 AEAAD
-447 DAVAEAADDAVAE
+447 GLEPSGAPEASAE
-460 AADDAVAEAADDAVA
+460 
-475 ESTVAAVAE
+475 TAAVPE
-484 STDDVVAEAA
+484 S
-494 DDAVA
+494 
-499 ESTVAAV
+499 
-506 AEAADDA
+506 
-513 VAESTVAAVAEAADD
+513 
-528 AVAESTVAAV
+528 
-538 AEAAD
+538 
-543 DAVAEAADDAVA
+543 
-555 ESTVAAVAEA
+555 
-565 ADDAAAGEMASP
+565 AGEPDTDSASDAPADGMAATGSATG
-577 EDPPAEAAPDE
+577 EEAPDD
-588 SNEEN
+588 SDEEN

>member
-1 MMPESSQF
+1 MMSESEMI
-9 GDESENLD
+9 GDEAENSEV
-17 DEHVSEEQQA
+17 EIAGEEQQVDVA
-27 DEMLFEQYLAEEE
+27 QEAGVAQEADIAQQADEEQPVDPEQQTDEMLFEQYLAEEE
-40 DLSLPGRGDLRE
+40 DLSLPERGDLRE
-52 GIVVELRSNELLVNI
+52 GIVVEVRSNELLVNI

-80 NRLESD
+80 NRLEEE

-101 SKLTTDEGMLV
+101 SKLTTNEGMLV

-125 VADKMLE
+125 VAEKMLE
-132 SGEVT
+132 SGEIT
-137 VRKVVGYNKGG
+137 VRRVVGFNKGG

-171 MNEDQRNERLQQMV
+171 MNEEQRNERLQQIV

-216 GRKAQLFEELAI
+216 GRKAQLFEELEV
-228 GAVVEGEVRS
+228 GTVVDGEVRS

-261 WTPISHPR
+261 WTPVSHPR
-269 DVLRVGERIQ
+269 DVLKVGDRIQ

-310 YKLNDTILVTIT
+310 YRVNDTILVTVT

-352 EPLKMVTSGDRIP
+352 EPLKMVSSGDRIP

-382 RQADETLGQA
+382 RQADEIVGQA
-392 LLETEAENFDSRAAD
+392 LLESEAESFESS
-407 EQDDGPTDEAE
+407 
-418 ASAKSAAEAE
+418 ASEE
-428 APDVAVAVSTND
+428 P
-440 VVAEAAD
+440 E
-447 DAVAEAADDAVAE
+447 
-460 AADDAVAEAADDAVA
+460 
-475 ESTVAAVAE
+475 
-484 STDDVVAEAA
+484 
-494 DDAVA
+494 
-499 ESTVAAV
+499 AAV
-506 AEAADDA
+506 AEAEAAPAEVEAQDSESEA
-513 VAESTVAAVAEAADD
+513 VTAGAEGEVEEPEAALAESPATYDASEGAAAEAA
-528 AVAESTVAAV
+528 VVE
-538 AEAAD
+538 AEAAGAGTD
-543 DAVAEAADDAVA
+543 E
-555 ESTVAAVAEA
+555 
-565 ADDAAAGEMASP
+565 DAASADGEEASAEESS
-577 EDPPAEAAPDE
+577 EDDE
-588 SNEEN
+588 PGGSEESL

>member
-1 MMPESSQF
+1 MMS
-9 GDESENLD
+9 ESEMIGNEAENSEVENAGEEMQGEGQQA
-17 DEHVSEEQQA
+17 DEQEVDEQHADQQQTDQQQA

-40 DLSLPGRGDLRE
+40 DLSLPERGDLRE
-52 GIVVELRSNELLVNI
+52 GIVVEVRSNELLVNI

-80 NRLESD
+80 NRLEEE

-101 SKLTTDEGMLV
+101 SKLTTNEGMLV

-125 VADKMLE
+125 VAEKMLE
-132 SGEVT
+132 SGEIT
-137 VRKVVGYNKGG
+137 VRQVVGFNKGG

-171 MNEDQRNERLQQMV
+171 MNEEQRNERLQQIV

-216 GRKAQLFEELAI
+216 GRKAQLFEELEV
-228 GAVVEGEVRS
+228 GMVVDGEVRS

-261 WTPISHPR
+261 WTPVSHPR
-269 DVLRVGERIQ
+269 DVLKVGERIQ

-310 YKLNDTILVTIT
+310 YKVNETILVTVT

-382 RQADETLGQA
+382 RQADEIVGQA
-392 LLETEAENFDSRAAD
+392 LLETEAESFESEAA
-407 EQDDGPTDEAE
+407 EEPEAAVAEVETPTEEAG
-418 ASAKSAAEAE
+418 ATVAEAE
-428 APDVAVAVSTND
+428 APVDGP
-440 VVAEAAD
+440 E
-447 DAVAEAADDAVAE
+447 
-460 AADDAVAEAADDAVA
+460 
-475 ESTVAAVAE
+475 
-484 STDDVVAEAA
+484 
-494 DDAVA
+494 
-499 ESTVAAV
+499 AAV
-506 AEAADDA
+506 AEAQAEEPEAVVAEADDA
-513 VAESTVAAVAEAADD
+513 QEASGEEVSEETEPDGSEESL
-528 AVAESTVAAV
+528 
-538 AEAAD
+538 
-543 DAVAEAADDAVA
+543 
-555 ESTVAAVAEA
+555 
-565 ADDAAAGEMASP
+565 
-577 EDPPAEAAPDE
+577 
-588 SNEEN
+588 